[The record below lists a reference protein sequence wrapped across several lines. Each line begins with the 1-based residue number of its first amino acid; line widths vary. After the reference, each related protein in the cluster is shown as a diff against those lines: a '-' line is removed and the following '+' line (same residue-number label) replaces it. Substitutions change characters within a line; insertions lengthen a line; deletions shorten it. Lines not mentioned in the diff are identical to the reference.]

1 MANVLAHKTVSNTIS
16 VCTPAAQ
23 ADVQASLTAIGLK
36 QFIEQHQASLAYEQ
50 SMGWSG
56 ESLTKRIAWAQS
68 VANFNNITMVE
79 FQDLVACD
87 IPSNVQYQYWLDSD
101 SIQQSDPLRD
111 AWNDI
116 DKTGNI
122 SYDTAIAQTLTV
134 NALLSHVRN
143 IKSQLNNLN
152 EIANSLKRPGVEIFP
167 KQVKRINK
175 DDIGN
180 WINMPYHGGTNTDED
195 MHASSHLMKKME
207 C

>member
-152 EIANSLKRPGVEIFP
+152 
-167 KQVKRINK
+167 
-175 DDIGN
+175 
-180 WINMPYHGGTNTDED
+180 
-195 MHASSHLMKKME
+195 
-207 C
+207 